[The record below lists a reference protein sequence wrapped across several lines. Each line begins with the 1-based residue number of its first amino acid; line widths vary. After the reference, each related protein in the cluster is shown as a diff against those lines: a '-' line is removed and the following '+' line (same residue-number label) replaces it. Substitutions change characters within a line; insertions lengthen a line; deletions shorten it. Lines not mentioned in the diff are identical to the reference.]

1 MTNASEE
8 IDVCIYC
15 TSDVSISDKVFL
27 TTLFS
32 VNNFVFSPSSFPLNC
47 KICFELI
54 NWFSKKSITYNKI
67 KPIKI
72 YIYILENIIKKLDF
86 KLEKLYFDI
95 LIFCL
100 FVSVGI

>member
-54 NWFSKKSITYNKI
+54 N
-67 KPIKI
+67 
-72 YIYILENIIKKLDF
+72 
-86 KLEKLYFDI
+86 
-95 LIFCL
+95 
-100 FVSVGI
+100 